1 MQPEVQRPP
10 LKIRSDSVKNW
21 RSYERTN
28 QTMKKEYSLTLQ
40 LTQNVKV
47 TFKVT
52 WYFIQL
58 QSHMDIQDLSDQI
71 VTQSNEK

>member
-10 LKIRSDSVKNW
+10 LEIRSDSVKNW

-28 QTMKKEYSLTLQ
+28 QTIKKEYSLTLQ

-58 QSHMDIQDLSDQI
+58 KSHMDIQDLSDQI
-71 VTQSNEK
+71 VTQSNKK